1 MTARQGAESTALL
14 DMPCPLVLRQRRWR
28 AKKRKAEI
36 AAGLRPRR
44 RKRKSAAE
52 IKRAYRSKLKRKVE
66 EAKYVWQVASA
77 ELALGL
83 YRRSS
88 RSFAPVT
95 AGKHFMTLL
104 QRASRLCLRI
114 RRGEMIRSRSIA
126 GSPTLPRAYLCRVD
140 PWSATL
146 ESPPGIATPASSR
159 SDYSRGRCSTCRTP
173 RSPMLGEFVRIGG
186 KPVFWFSKGPRRNQ
200 LIVPTL
206 ARSSGKDKALH
217 PWQQGDAVWQWIEAL
232 TDPGETVVD
241 PFYGSGEWGHICAAM
256 GRRWVGCDSADGTL
270 HN

>member
-1 MTARQGAESTALL
+1 MALT
-14 DMPCPLVLRQRRWR
+14 PTQRQRRWR

-52 IKRAYRSKLKRKVE
+52 IKRTYRSKLKRKVE
-66 EAKYVWQVASA
+66 EAKYVASRERRARSRAVPPIKPEFRTGDCREALHDIAAESVALVLTDPPWGNDS
-77 ELALGL
+77 EPL
-83 YRRSS
+83 YRWLAD
-88 RSFAPVT
+88 FAARVLVP
-95 AGKHFMTLL
+95 G
-104 QRASRLCLRI
+104 
-114 RRGEMIRSRSIA
+114 
-126 GSPTLPRAYLCRVD
+126 GSLVCYT
-140 PWSATL
+140 
-146 ESPPGIATPASSR
+146 GIATWYRDAR
-159 SDYSRGRCSTCRTP
+159 ILAERLQP
-173 RSPMLGEFVRIGG
+173 RPLLYMPHTAERPLLGEFVRIGG